1 MGETNKKR
9 YASLRAAKPKDDEN
23 DEEEIP
29 DLDNLFDD
37 NDKTQV
43 NDEEPIYDDNFEL
56 IKKVTSPTKRVLI
69 EELPDKQPDSTEPV
83 EYRCDLCSFRPT
95 RKMVWPFIKVRFI
108 KTSHNRHCKINL
120 NFIISFFYYYIY
132 DFNVTLL
139 SFYLLLHLIKKKKNF
154 LNFIL
159 IYSIVPYI
167 SL

>member
-1 MGETNKKR
+1 MSRKESIADVRVFDVVRTSALIYRLGEANKKR

-83 EYRCDLCSFRPT
+83 EYRCDLCTF
-95 RKMVWPFIKVRFI
+95 
-108 KTSHNRHCKINL
+108 KT
-120 NFIISFFYYYIY
+120 
-132 DFNVTLL
+132 D
-139 SFYLLLHLIKKKKNF
+139 KKNGVA
-154 LNFIL
+154 IHKG
-159 IYSIVPYI
+159 SVHKDKPQQTP
-167 SL
+167 